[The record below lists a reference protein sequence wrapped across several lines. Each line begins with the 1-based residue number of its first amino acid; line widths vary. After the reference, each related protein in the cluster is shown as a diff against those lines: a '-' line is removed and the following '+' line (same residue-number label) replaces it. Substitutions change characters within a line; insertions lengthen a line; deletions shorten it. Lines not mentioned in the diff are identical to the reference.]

1 MAETHHPLIRAM
13 HIEWIQEPDGVWVAS
28 EERDERRWEVVCGQC
43 GDDGGAPTEQTGNA
57 RRLRG
62 PFSRDKAQ
70 EIAEL
75 HTTNP
80 NAVPSDAAT

>member
-13 HIEWIQEPDGVWVAS
+13 HIEWMQQADGVWTAS
-28 EERDERRWEVVCGQC
+28 EERDDGRWEVVCGQC
-43 GDDGGAPTEQTGNA
+43 GDDGGAPTEQTRNA

-62 PFSRDKAQ
+62 PFSHDQAQ

-75 HTTNP
+75 HTNNP
-80 NAVPSDAAT
+80 NAIPFEAGT